1 MERPTT
7 IQFPK
12 GDLQASRNGHSS
24 KRKAAS
30 RSHGDDA
37 DVRYAAALKLVQAI
51 DRNLRNGTCHY
62 YDTGGKLLNTL
73 DEVIHAVLTDTLA
86 AGKPDQRLQEEEAL
100 DWVPAGQ
107 LVA

>member
-1 MERPTT
+1 MERAPT

-12 GDLQASRNGHSS
+12 GDLHASRNGHSS

-37 DVRYAAALKLVQAI
+37 DARYEAALKLVQAI

-62 YDTGGKLLNTL
+62 YDTRGRLLNTL

-86 AGKPDQRLQEEEAL
+86 AGKPGERTQEEAL

>member
-1 MERPTT
+1 MGRSST

-12 GDLQASRNGHSS
+12 ADLHVSRNGHTS

-30 RSHGDDA
+30 RPQGDDA
-37 DVRYAAALKLVQAI
+37 DARYAAALKLVQAI

-62 YDTGGKLLNTL
+62 YDTRGKLLNTL

-86 AGKPDQRLQEEEAL
+86 ADKPGQGREDEVHE
-100 DWVPAGQ
+100 WIPAGQ

>member
-12 GDLQASRNGHSS
+12 SDLQASRNGHSS
-24 KRKAAS
+24 KRQRVS
-30 RSHGDDA
+30 RPHGDDA
-37 DVRYAAALKLVQAI
+37 DARYAAALKLVQAI

-62 YDTGGKLLNTL
+62 YDTHGKLLNTL
-73 DEVIHAVLTDTLA
+73 DEVIHAVLTDNLA
-86 AGKPDQRLQEEEAL
+86 ADKPNRRPQEEEVL